1 MDNNVWTIIFTTLCS
16 GLIATFVTL
25 VWQKW
30 YEQRKEKMNIFNVL
44 MSKRHDITA
53 VESVEA
59 LNRIDV
65 VFYHSEK
72 VRKAWAD
79 FLEAANETKD
89 TGNLPQKRLDKH
101 LRLLEVMAEDVGYKE
116 IKWDNIKNYYFPNG
130 LAERIQEENVLRRS
144 QIEAAVSQIKAA
156 NADVSKVQQTS
167 PQKELES
174 QVLLEVIRNPDG
186 FAKLIDMTTKLNLP
200 SARKNKT

>member
-1 MDNNVWTIIFTTLCS
+1 
-16 GLIATFVTL
+16 
-25 VWQKW
+25 
-30 YEQRKEKMNIFNVL
+30 

-101 LRLLEVMAEDVGYKE
+101 LRLL
-116 IKWDNIKNYYFPNG
+116 G
-130 LAERIQEENVLRRS
+130 L
-144 QIEAAVSQIKAA
+144 
-156 NADVSKVQQTS
+156 
-167 PQKELES
+167 
-174 QVLLEVIRNPDG
+174 
-186 FAKLIDMTTKLNLP
+186 
-200 SARKNKT
+200 